1 MTVKRAVALVERFV
15 LPSAQAILGP
25 VSCRQVER
33 DARLMVAHLR
43 LNTSPDVTI
52 ARRPWM
58 RNWQNLMPLPRFEAA
73 LNLLLQEKLLTPTEG
88 DDGGKW
94 YVAAPELHDAA

>member
-1 MTVKRAVALVERFV
+1 
-15 LPSAQAILGP
+15 
-25 VSCRQVER
+25 
-33 DARLMVAHLR
+33 HLR
-43 LNTSPDVTI
+43 LNTSPDVAI

-73 LNLLLQEKLLTPTEG
+73 LSLLLQEKLLSPTEG

-94 YVAAPELHDAA
+94 YVAASELHDAAKHLSMRLAAAGRRARERGR